1 MKGCVLYGRFVF
13 GDPAKN
19 RPAKTGANA
28 VEGKGDRPNSSVVKA
43 GPAFPNPTSAPRQA
57 HAHPRTSST
66 HALDAVHPALSVLS

>member
-43 GPAFPNPTSAPRQA
+43 GPAFPNPTSARVSHMRIRVPRQLT
-57 HAHPRTSST
+57 PLMPSIQR
-66 HALDAVHPALSVLS
+66 